1 MYLSKRTFHWFSLL
15 LVIVL
20 SFTAFAYEDEYIFDL
35 GSVKVVDVS
44 GASASLIWD
53 GFADEAVVTVVPKDG
68 SEKPRDVPLEF
79 VNLVAQR
86 LIISNLKPETDYT
99 VTFSIE
105 GQTVFKEFKTKILK
119 ITRGPYLGM
128 VSSNSVVVAWG
139 STDQIEDTTVM
150 VWPKDQPDMVTAYI
164 FEPKRVSV
172 NDYDYRV
179 TIEDLGPF
187 STYCY
192 KVNIPFAESKIY
204 EFITAPDNME
214 QNFVFNVYGD
224 TQWKSSHL
232 EVARA
237 MAKQNDVSF
246 LLHAGDVVEQPNP
259 ERWQDFFSAGLEM
272 IAKTPFYPINGNH
285 DLHNPEF
292 KKYFSLPN
300 DDYWYSFNY
309 GSVHVIALDVVSSL
323 GKDSPQYRWLI
334 DDLENAKDM
343 PWKVVFLHYPIYSS
357 YAPISDGP
365 RTELQRDLVTI
376 FEKYGVNIVFS
387 GHEHQYDHYV
397 KYNTHYIITGG
408 GGSAAIYP
416 CPNHWNAPYHFMRVS
431 VSPEQLLVKAIKTNG
446 DVVEEFIIPRNF
458 TSQ

>member
-1 MYLSKRTFHWFSLL
+1 LYFSKRTGLWFSLL
-15 LVIVL
+15 LVIIFSYTIL
-20 SFTAFAYEDEYIFDL
+20 AYEDEYIFNLD
-35 GSVKVVDVS
+35 SVKVIDVT

-53 GFADEAVVTVVPKDG
+53 GFADEAVVQVVPKDG
-68 SEKPRDVPLEF
+68 SQQARDVPIDF
-79 VNLVAQR
+79 VNHVAQR
-86 LIISNLKPETDYT
+86 LIIGNLKPETDYI

-105 GQTVFKEFKTKILK
+105 GETVSKSFKTKKLK

-128 VSSNSVVVAWG
+128 VSTNSVVVAWG
-139 STDQIEDTTVM
+139 STDLIENTTVT
-150 VWPKDQPDMVTAYI
+150 VWPKEHPDVVTTFI

-179 TIEDLGPF
+179 TLDELETF
-187 STYCY
+187 RTYCY

-214 QNFVFNVYGD
+214 QKFVFNVYGD
-224 TQWKSSHL
+224 TQWRSSHL

-272 IAKTPFYPINGNH
+272 IAKTPLYPINGNH

-300 DDYWYSFNY
+300 DDYWYSFDY

-323 GKDSPQYRWLI
+323 GNGSPQYRWLI
-334 DDLENAKDM
+334 NDLENAQDM

-357 YAPISDGP
+357 YAPISDEP
-365 RTELQRDLVTI
+365 RTEIQRDLVPI

-397 KYNTHYIITGG
+397 KNNTHYIITGG

-416 CPNHWNAPYHFMRVS
+416 CPNRWNAPYHFIRVS

-446 DVVEEFIIPRNF
+446 DVVEEFIIPKIITN
-458 TSQ
+458 Q